1 MDQPWVESLTFSLA
15 AAIAIIPEMLP
26 MIITLNLTKEAIKFS
41 KQKAIIKNVNAIQ
54 TFGAM
59 DVLCTDKTGTLTED
73 HIILQEHLNVQGK
86 EDNDVLLYGCLNSYH
101 QTGLKNLIDKAIVER
116 ATQKHLIDE
125 VKAYKK
131 VDEIPF
137 DFERRRMSIIL
148 EHEGQRKIITKGASE
163 EVLNVCSKILLNG
176 KVANLNTN

>member
-1 MDQPWVESLTFSLA
+1 
-15 AAIAIIPEMLP
+15 

-86 EDNDVLLYGCLNSYH
+86 EDEKVLLYGCLNSYH

-116 ATQKHLIDE
+116 AQQKHIMDKVE
-125 VKAYKK
+125 KYKK

-137 DFERRRMSIIL
+137 DFERRRMSIIVADEQGTKTL
-148 EHEGQRKIITKGASE
+148 ITKGASE
-163 EVLNVCSKILLNG
+163 EILNVCSKILVG
-176 KVANLNTN
+176 DKVVDLDKE

>member
-1 MDQPWVESLTFSLA
+1 
-15 AAIAIIPEMLP
+15 MLP
-26 MIITLNLTKEAIKFS
+26 MIVTLNLTKEAIKFS

-73 HIILQEHLNVQGK
+73 HIILQEHLNVEGK
-86 EDNDVLLYGCLNSYH
+86 EDEQVLLYGCLNSYH

-116 ATQKHLIDE
+116 AMQKHLMDK
-125 VKAYKK
+125 VQQYKK

-137 DFERRRMSIIL
+137 DFERRRMSIIVSDEKGTNRL
-148 EHEGQRKIITKGASE
+148 ITKGASE
-163 EVLNVCSKILLNG
+163 EILNVCSKILVDG
-176 KVANLNTN
+176 KVVNLTKE